1 MPIDL
6 RPFTNGNIPPLV
18 VITSSDG
25 SKPITGF
32 CATGHDSKSVKR
44 FAREVKKKIREN
56 PELLTG
62 GAAPDSD
69 EDEDVSDDQ
78 DDLSSSYNLLAQTQK
93 WTNSSGKDITAAVL
107 SVGVSS
113 VTFVMPDG
121 KQVDYP
127 LSKLSE
133 ASRDALLQ
141 LSE

>member
-1 MPIDL
+1 
-6 RPFTNGNIPPLV
+6 LV
-18 VITSSDG
+18 EDQLTL
-25 SKPITGF
+25 
-32 CATGHDSKSVKR
+32 SV
-44 FAREVKKKIREN
+44 
-56 PELLTG
+56 
-62 GAAPDSD
+62 
-69 EDEDVSDDQ
+69 DEDVSDDQ